1 MAKIP
6 MLPLAAICL
15 LLSAAQGRGIA
26 PAQNTAYDYIVVG
39 GGAAGLVVGDR
50 LSEAGHSVL
59 LVERGPVSSG
69 RWIPDAATAQMP
81 FDNWR
86 PEWLRGTNLTR
97 FDVPGLAQYFWSS
110 QDNITCADQPEN
122 PAACVLGGS
131 TAVNS
136 ALWWRPPAKDFD
148 DNGYPEGWKSADMR
162 DAIERAFTRMPAT
175 DRPSP
180 DGILYSPEGYNV
192 VSAALAK
199 AGWSNVTANEAPDE
213 KNRTFSY
220 ANYHYRFG
228 YRNGPM
234 DTYLKTASAR
244 PNFVLRTDTSVRR
257 VIRDGGRAT
266 GVEIEGSG
274 GVINVTPGTGRV
286 VLSAGYFGTPK
297 ILLRSGIG
305 PEDQLKVVAGSP
317 TEGATFI
324 DQAQWL
330 QLPVGKNLKDHQVTD
345 FQISHPSVQNYDWSK
360 NIWAKPVQKDLDQYL
375 KDRSGMLAGPPNNH
389 GPMAWETLD
398 GSLFSDGT
406 PRQIQWTTR
415 IQNPGPP
422 NNLLTLT
429 SFVGR
434 GSSTVGRLAINSNMT
449 MTYAEIPYFQTED
462 DKKAAVIAGERMI
475 AALKANPNITLVKPA
490 PDQTV
495 ADYVNSV
502 PINVASRRGL
512 HLMGTARMG
521 SNSGLNNT
529 NGEAVVDSDAKVYGT
544 ENLFVVDASILP
556 GIVTANPTGAIF
568 SVAEKAVERILKLS
582 SRS

>member
-26 PAQNTAYDYIVVG
+26 PAQNTTYDYIVVG

-192 VSAALAK
+192 VSAALTK

-317 TEGATFI
+317 TDGATFI

-375 KDRSGMLAGPPNNH
+375 KDRSGMLASPPNNH

-422 NNLLTLT
+422 NNL
-429 SFVGR
+429 FDIDIVCR
-434 GSSTVGRLAINSNMT
+434 PRLVHRWPSCDQLEYDN
-449 MTYAEIPYFQTED
+449 D
-462 DKKAAVIAGERMI
+462 
-475 AALKANPNITLVKPA
+475 ANPNITLVKPA

-544 ENLFVVDASILP
+544 ENLFVVDASVLR

>member
-1 MAKIP
+1 
-6 MLPLAAICL
+6 
-15 LLSAAQGRGIA
+15 SAAQVRGIA
-26 PAQNTAYDYIVVG
+26 PEQDATYDYIVVG

-110 QDNITCADQPEN
+110 QANITCVDQPEN

-148 DNGYPEGWKSADMR
+148 DNGYPEGWKSVDMR

-180 DGILYSPEGYNV
+180 DGTLYSPEGYNL

-199 AGWSNVTANEAPDE
+199 AGWTNVTANKTPDE

-234 DTYLKTASAR
+234 DTYLQTASAR
-244 PNFVLRTDTSVRR
+244 PNFALWTDTDVRR
-257 VIRDGGRAT
+257 VVRDGGRVT
-266 GVEIEGSG
+266 GIEIEGTG
-274 GVINVTPGTGRV
+274 RVINVTSGTGRV

-317 TEGATFI
+317 TDGATFI
-324 DQAQWL
+324 KQAQWL

-345 FQISHPSVQNYDWSK
+345 FQISHPSVKNYDWS
-360 NIWAKPVQKDLDQYL
+360 NSIWANPVKSDLDQYL
-375 KDRSGMLAGPPNNH
+375 QNRSGMLAGPPNNH
-389 GPMAWETLD
+389 GPTRTNADFEKVAWETLE

-434 GSSTVGRLAINSNMT
+434 GSSTVGSLAINSNMT
-449 MTYAEIPYFQTED
+449 MSYADIPYFQTED
-462 DKKAAVIAGERMI
+462 DRKAAVISGERMI
-475 AALKANPNITLVKPA
+475 AALKANPEITFVKPA

-502 PINVASRRGL
+502 PINVVSRRGL

-521 SNSGLNNT
+521 TNN
-529 NGEAVVDSDAKVYGT
+529 NNEAVVDSDAKVYGT

-556 GIVTANPTGAIF
+556 GMVTANPTGAIF

-582 SRS
+582 SRG